1 MDADAPRR
9 FGLIAAQSASVM
21 LVGLVVLASPARAD
35 GPSPRTMKPQDMK
48 PQEVDLWQRDKL
60 SGDWGGARTELS
72 KRGIDITFNY
82 MGETLGMLGGI
93 RQGVSYEHRFELS
106 VDADLEKFLG
116 WNGASAHTSFYQIG
130 HAHGTP
136 AADYTGS

>member
-9 FGLIAAQSASVM
+9 YGLIAAQSASVM
-21 LVGLVVLASPARAD
+21 LVGLATALSLPARAD
-35 GPSPRTMKPQDMK
+35 DI
-48 PQEVDLWQRDKL
+48 WQRDKL

-106 VDADLEKFLG
+106 IDADLEKFLG
-116 WNGASAHTSFYQIG
+116 WSGASAHTTFYQIR
-130 HAHGTP
+130 
-136 AADYTGS
+136 